1 MGAPG
6 LAEGMTETADR
17 FPVMSRPTPASP
29 RVPPRLMVL
38 TLLWLA
44 CYAVVR
50 AVLVVLDPQVPLS
63 AVRADLIVIT
73 GWWSVALP
81 VVAFAAVAA
90 QAAAV
95 TTRPGS
101 VLRWAVIIAGS
112 LTAAALMVSG
122 ALILL
127 DLVGGILPGL
137 GVVFFPL
144 GALIRSACV
153 IAAALTAAHT
163 WRFWKATRR
172 SGTRRPRPT
181 QTPGWVVV
189 VGYTAVA
196 ACLTRLGAQL
206 FVGLEKTPFAAS
218 PASVLFEVAF
228 LLAGTLLPLAL
239 VHTWGRI
246 WPRWVPLLRGRRVP
260 RMLLIVC
267 GGVLGVAMV
276 AYFGMMTVQMV
287 IERMQGRNPF
297 PPSGGLGLPEAFFWV
312 SVPAY
317 LIWGVGLVICTISYA
332 RITAPERSA

>member
-1 MGAPG
+1 
-6 LAEGMTETADR
+6 MTDTADR
-17 FPVMSRPTPASP
+17 SPVMTPPTPASP
-29 RVPPRLMVL
+29 RVPHRLTVL

-44 CYAVVR
+44 CYALIR
-50 AVLVVLDPQVPLS
+50 AVLVILDPQVPLS

-81 VVAFAAVAA
+81 VVALAAVAA
-90 QAAAV
+90 QAAVVAR
-95 TTRPGS
+95 RPGAA
-101 VLRWAVIIAGS
+101 LRWCVIIAGA

-144 GALIRSACV
+144 GAVIRASCV
-153 IAAALTAAHT
+153 VAAALIAAHT
-163 WRFWKATRR
+163 WRFWRATRR
-172 SGTRRPRPT
+172 TGSSRPRPER
-181 QTPGWVVV
+181 TPPWVVMA
-189 VGYTAVA
+189 GYAVVA
-196 ACLTRLGAQL
+196 ACVIRLTAQL
-206 FVGLEKTPFAAS
+206 FVGMENTPFAAS
-218 PASVLFEVAF
+218 PASVLFELAF

-239 VHTWGRI
+239 VHSWGRI
-246 WPRWVPLLRGRRVP
+246 WPGWVPWLHGRRVP
-260 RMLLIVC
+260 RMLLLVC
-267 GGVLGVAMV
+267 GGVLGASMV

-297 PPSGGLGLPEAFFWV
+297 PPTDGEGLPEWFFWV

-317 LIWGVGLVICTISYA
+317 LIWGVGLAIGTISYA